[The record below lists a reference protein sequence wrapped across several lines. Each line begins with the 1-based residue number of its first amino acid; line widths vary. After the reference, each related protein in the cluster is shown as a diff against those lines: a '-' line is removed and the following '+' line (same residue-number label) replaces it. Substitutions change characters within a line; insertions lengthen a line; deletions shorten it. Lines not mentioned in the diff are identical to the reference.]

1 LQGGSES
8 GNLSSVTLPMLTCTP
23 SKPNDLAKA
32 MDSTFV
38 FELQIPVGDSNLE
51 LDLRFGGKRW
61 QYEAA
66 TVAATT
72 SVARYK

>member
-1 LQGGSES
+1 
-8 GNLSSVTLPMLTCTP
+8 
-23 SKPNDLAKA
+23 